1 MILMSI
7 YMTRGKKTKRG
18 CKEKNA
24 KSLLSLSLS
33 LSLIGR
39 VDLLIAMS
47 MFDFC
52 FSLASRIF
60 WIVYDFSHTSSS
72 RVFFALSLA
81 SSLLVRLSILWPRIK
96 Y

>member
-1 MILMSI
+1 
-7 YMTRGKKTKRG
+7 MTRGKKQRG

-47 MFDFC
+47 MFDFY
-52 FSLASRIF
+52 FSMASRIF
-60 WIVYDFSHTSSS
+60 GLCDFHKMV
-72 RVFFALSLA
+72 RRRDLLSLA
-81 SSLLVRLSILWPRIK
+81 SSLLLLSISSVD
-96 Y
+96 